1 MAIEERVG
9 ATTNNAAIDALFDE
23 VVTIRNEMN
32 ELRGQVATIA
42 KLSTKLAK
50 IVERIELVVRR
61 GRANG

>member
-9 ATTNNAAIDALFDE
+9 ATTNNAAVDALFDE
-23 VVTIRNEMN
+23 VVKLRNEMN
-32 ELRGQVATIA
+32 DLREQVATIA
-42 KLSTKLAK
+42 KLSTKLAR